1 MKTIAQF
8 LDALEQSGS
17 ILENLVKS
25 IPPELYQLKRRPEFW
40 TIAEHVDHLAD
51 VQAMLL
57 ERIERFQHEE
67 HPEFIP
73 YFPSEEEAANGPRE
87 IDLKGSLDR
96 FKSKRGRQLE
106 QLQNTREA
114 DWSKSAAH
122 PEYRQYSLPILVRHI
137 LMHDYWHMYRI
148 EELWLTKDEYLT
160 NLE

>member
-1 MKTIAQF
+1 MKTIEQF
-8 LDALEQSGS
+8 MDALELSGS
-17 ILENLVKS
+17 ILENLVES
-25 IPPELYQLKRRPEFW
+25 IPAELYQLQRRPEFW

-51 VQAMLL
+51 VQSMLL
-57 ERIERFQHEE
+57 ERIERFQKEE

-73 YFPSEEEAANGPRE
+73 YFPAEEELANGPKE
-87 IDLKGSLDR
+87 IDLKDSLGR
-96 FKSKRGRQLE
+96 FKSERGRQLE
-106 QLQNTREA
+106 LLQNMNEG

-148 EELWLTKDEYLT
+148 EELWLTRDDYLT